1 MSHLLEKLRD
11 ADFTGLNRSVPSHLH
26 WPNYPANNHL
36 PPHPPSSQDNPH
48 LRSARGLERMGDQ
61 DPNPTNSLLDDE
73 DTGLT
78 QIIIRGLT
86 LFFLFINLF
95 IYIAIAVFQKVSPPP
110 SEHLMHA
117 QSDSS
122 TLSCHLILLVCFH
135 QKWAV
140 GPSGLTGL
148 AIVRFLPLK
157 CLYSSKVSYTPLF
170 FSLCPRF
177 MSAQTCVIRGFAR
190 AIRLTRIQF
199 IVYGTQTGLALVL
212 SSVSTT
218 ITAAIPSSHCTCPLI
233 ATISAYTG
241 GCKDPKA
248 DPNASNTDYISN
260 IGGFCR
266 NKRAAA
272 AFWWFSFLSFGLSL
286 AIVFKSWY
294 SVRKLGPRHPAFEP
308 PQGVGV
314 RTVDDDDDDDDFRAV
329 EPYEGSSPPRFPQE
343 MTAVRPSNV
352 GGYYGERPIFDSDRA
367 PAGYA
372 APSGSAPP
380 IDHSRSPP
388 PMAAYKDPFDEIR
401 AQIYQAGR

>member
-1 MSHLLEKLRD
+1 MSNLLEKLRD
-11 ADFTGLNRSVPSHLH
+11 ADFTGLNRALGRGKHSPKI
-26 WPNYPANNHL
+26 
-36 PPHPPSSQDNPH
+36 PPTGQGITGGPLSSQDNPH
-48 LRSARGLERMGDQ
+48 LRSARGLNRMRDQ
-61 DPNPTNSLLDDE
+61 DRNPTNSLLDDE

-95 IYIAIAVFQKVSPPP
+95 IYIAIAVFQK
-110 SEHLMHA
+110 
-117 QSDSS
+117 
-122 TLSCHLILLVCFH
+122 
-135 QKWAV
+135 KWDV

-148 AIVRFLPLK
+148 AIFVLVQGLLHALVFLLVPQI
-157 CLYSSKVSYTPLF
+157 YERTDMF
-170 FSLCPRF
+170 
-177 MSAQTCVIRGFAR
+177 RGFAR

-212 SSVSTT
+212 SL
-218 ITAAIPSSHCTCPLI
+218 IT
-233 ATISAYTG
+233 TISAYTG
-241 GCKDPKA
+241 GCKDHKA

-314 RTVDDDDDDDDFRAV
+314 RAVDDDDDDDDFRADD
-329 EPYEGSSPPRFPQE
+329 PYEGSSPPRFPQE

-352 GGYYGERPIFDSDRA
+352 GGYYGERPIFDSDRV

-372 APSGSAPP
+372 APSGSASPV
-380 IDHSRSPP
+380 DHTRSPP
-388 PMAAYKDPFDEIR
+388 PMATYKDPFDEIR
-401 AQIYQAGR
+401 AQIYQTGR